1 MKTPIQ
7 ELIDRLNR
15 MAESHVSD
23 TLEEREYK
31 GGLRV
36 AAAYAQLMFDKEKS
50 AIQQAFYEGML
61 CQGFDP
67 NMGRAEMYYNEV
79 YNAKEK

>member
-1 MKTPIQ
+1 MKTPIR

-15 MAESHVSD
+15 MAEPQVSD
-23 TLEEREYK
+23 SPEEQEYK

-36 AAAYAQLMFDKEKS
+36 AATRAEIMLGYEKS
-50 AIQQAFYEGML
+50 AIQHAFYEGML

>member
-1 MKTPIQ
+1 MQ
-7 ELIDRLNR
+7 ELVDKLNE
-15 MAESHVSD
+15 MAEPWVSD
-23 TLEEREYK
+23 SPEEQEYK

-36 AAAYAQLMFDKEKS
+36 AAAHVENMLKKEKS

-61 CQGFDP
+61 CQSFDP

-79 YNAKEK
+79 YKDEDK

>member
-7 ELIDRLNR
+7 EVYEKFHSMTDAGFATWMINAKL
-15 MAESHVSD
+15 
-23 TLEEREYK
+23 LE
-31 GGLRV
+31 
-36 AAAYAQLMFDKEKS
+36 KEKE

-79 YNAKEK
+79 YKNNE

>member
-1 MKTPIQ
+1 MKTPIR

-15 MAESHVSD
+15 MAEPQVSD
-23 TLEEREYK
+23 SPEEQEYK

-36 AAAYAQLMFDKEKS
+36 AATHAEIMLGYEKS
-50 AIQQAFYEGML
+50 AIQHAFYEGML

>member
-1 MKTPIQ
+1 MQ
-7 ELIDRLNR
+7 ELINKLNE

-23 TLEEREYK
+23 TPEEQEYK

-36 AAAYAQLMFDKEKS
+36 AAAYIESVLGKEKS

-67 NMGRAEMYYNEV
+67 NMGRAEMYYGEV
-79 YNAKEK
+79 YKDNEQ

>member
-1 MKTPIQ
+1 MQ
-7 ELIDRLNR
+7 ELIDKLNE
-15 MAESHVSD
+15 MAESHMSD
-23 TLEEREYK
+23 TPEEQEYK

-36 AAAYAQLMFDKEKS
+36 AATHAEIMLGFEKS

-79 YNAKEK
+79 YNTKEE